1 LADSIV
7 QPLHHNTDENVSV
20 VKKNESSEDEWDES
34 EITRI
39 LQDANSTVNNSNK
52 LVREKETIPSSG
64 VLINNNASINIT
76 LNAGHGS
83 KVADS
88 SDDEWASVEAMQD
101 IELILKSVDNSRSN
115 KITNPINTNKIQATR
130 NVSNGDSDDWDDD
143 AAIALLQQVES
154 AYTAGKTVRYNI
166 CY

>member
-1 LADSIV
+1 M